1 MSTNQAP
8 SPDSTPP
15 SDRPASEPSSS
26 TSASQQRGTR
36 QGPETSRMQGHW
48 LLAMLGKRVLRPGGI
63 GLTRRLLEAAG
74 PTSADR
80 VIQQGPGVGRTAEVL
95 LASRPASYKGVD
107 PNPEGREQVAG
118 ILAAHSRQTD
128 AEYVVADAAR
138 TGLPDGSADLVV
150 GEAMLT
156 IQSDD
161 HKREII
167 AEVARLLA
175 PGGRYAIH
183 ELALRAD
190 RSPEE
195 LEKIRRS
202 ISRTIKVGARPLTA
216 PAWEELLREAGLEVT
231 WTGTASMSLL
241 EPSRIVEDEGVL
253 GALRFW
259 RNMRRT
265 PGARDRVNAM
275 RQSFRLQGEALSAI
289 GMVARKPE
297 SPAPEE
303 TTAQAASATEGAAG
317 TKDTADA
324 RDASDHEAPAS

>member
-1 MSTNQAP
+1 MLRPGGLGLTRALLSHCELAGRQVVELAP
-8 SPDSTPP
+8 GLGRTAKEILAAG
-15 SDRPASEPSSS
+15 PASYTGVDRDPAAVRQARTVVAPFGGQVVEGQAGA
-26 TSASQQRGTR
+26 TGLDDESADVVIG
-36 QGPETSRMQGHW
+36 E
-48 LLAMLGKRVLRPGGI
+48 AMLTMQSPRGKAEIVAEAVRVLRPGG
-63 GLTRRLLEAAG
+63 
-74 PTSADR
+74 S
-80 VIQQGPGVGRTAEVL
+80 
-95 LASRPASYKGVD
+95 
-107 PNPEGREQVAG
+107 
-118 ILAAHSRQTD
+118 
-128 AEYVVADAAR
+128 
-138 TGLPDGSADLVV
+138 
-150 GEAMLT
+150 
-156 IQSDD
+156 
-161 HKREII
+161 
-167 AEVARLLA
+167 
-175 PGGRYAIH
+175 YAIH

-216 PAWEELLREAGLEVT
+216 PAWKELLREAGLEVT

-241 EPSRIVEDEGVL
+241 EPSRIIEDEGVL

-324 RDASDHEAPAS
+324 RDTSDHEAPAS